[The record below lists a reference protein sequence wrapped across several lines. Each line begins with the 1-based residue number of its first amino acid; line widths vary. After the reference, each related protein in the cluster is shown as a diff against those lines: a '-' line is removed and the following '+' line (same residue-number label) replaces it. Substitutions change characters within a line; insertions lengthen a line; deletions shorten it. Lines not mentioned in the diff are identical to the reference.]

1 MKKRTLQVLAI
12 IVVIGLF
19 WGCTCHTSE
28 KKAIE
33 DTLNETLDLSVFN
46 TVHLQDSMLSI
57 DELKNSYD
65 YISIIY
71 LLNEC
76 SPCYQRYIDWHK
88 KMDSE
93 MQHGNHTVLFI
104 VEGLYYTEFI
114 NEINSIE
121 PINNRYYV
129 IMDPNQLFIIA
140 NPNIPKWII
149 DKSLLIDKEF
159 RVRMVG
165 QPWEDKKKTK
175 QFRKICKH
183 AHKKYI
189 SILNFNL

>member
-1 MKKRTLQVLAI
+1 MKKQTLQLLAI
-12 IVVIGLF
+12 LVLTVF
-19 WGCTCHTSE
+19 TWGCIRHTPE
-28 KKAIE
+28 EKAIE
-33 DTLNETLDLSVFN
+33 DTLNETVDLYVFN
-46 TVHLQDSMLSI
+46 TVHLQDSILSI

-88 KMDSE
+88 KMDSKI
-93 MQHGNHTVLFI
+93 QQGNHTVLFI
-104 VEGLYYTEFI
+104 VEGLYYSDFLD
-114 NEINSIE
+114 EINSIE
-121 PINNRYYV
+121 TISNKFFV
-129 IMDPNQLFIIA
+129 IMDPNRLFLTA

-165 QPWEDKKKTK
+165 EPWADKKKTK
-175 QFRKICKH
+175 QFRKICK
-183 AHKKYI
+183 KTD
-189 SILNFNL
+189 NE